1 MPEYKNKH
9 IYQEVAITEQK
20 YKVLSRK
27 DLFFLLGLS
36 DQRLNAF
43 ISETIMTTS
52 KIHTQS
58 TQKLL
63 LFLYTCSTPPH
74 NKNKGKLYLL
84 TLVEEKFAKMNTLP
98 SPNCASAVFIYSF
111 CPLYPKNKQHTG
123 YFVKLLA
130 KNSSIPIRAK

>member
-52 KIHTQS
+52 KIYTQS
-58 TQKLL
+58 TQNFYYYFIH
-63 LFLYTCSTPPH
+63 LFNPH
-74 NKNKGKLYLL
+74 PIIKIKG
-84 TLVEEKFAKMNTLP
+84 
-98 SPNCASAVFIYSF
+98 NCIY
-111 CPLYPKNKQHTG
+111 
-123 YFVKLLA
+123 
-130 KNSSIPIRAK
+130 